1 MKEASRL
8 SDGDVHVRPASA
20 IVVGIDGSHRA
31 IAAALWAVDEA
42 VGRDIPLRLVYVVEP
57 RSEKDQALYAA
68 HDLATGEIATQSAI
82 IAVQSTDQPV
92 KIEVEIA
99 QGSPADALI
108 RQSCTAAMVCVG
120 ALSAHR
126 ASDRRASSTLAPLST
141 RAHCPVTIVRE
152 HRATN
157 GRHRSVLI
165 EFEDTPDCDELLESG
180 FHAAQLRGV
189 DVEVFSGWPNETAL
203 GHRAH
208 SAADTTAMMHARLER
223 KLAPWRI
230 RYPDVEASAVTAP
243 GTIVKYLSQ
252 HGDSIQ
258 IAVIGR
264 RRRGGVGQFIYPTA
278 GVASNLGGYVTMV
291 CGRGQSL

>member
-1 MKEASRL
+1 MKEASHL
-8 SDGDVHVRPASA
+8 SGGDVHVRPAPA

-57 RSEKDQALYAA
+57 RNGKDQALYAA

-126 ASDRRASSTLAPLST
+126 ASNRRASSTLAPLST
-141 RAHCPVTIVRE
+141 RARCPVTIVRE
-152 HRATN
+152 HRPAN
-157 GRHRSVLI
+157 SRHRSVLI

-189 DVEVFSGWPNETAL
+189 DVEVFIGWSNTTAL
-203 GHRAH
+203 SHRAH
-208 SAADTTAMMHARLER
+208 PAADTTATMHARLER
-223 KLAPWRI
+223 KLSPWRI
-230 RYPDVEASAVTAP
+230 RYPDVQASAVTAP
-243 GTIVKYLSQ
+243 GTIAKYLSL

-264 RRRGGVGQFIYPTA
+264 HRRGGVGQFIYPTA
-278 GVASNLGGYVTMV
+278 GIASNLGGYATMV
-291 CGRGQSL
+291 CGRVQSL